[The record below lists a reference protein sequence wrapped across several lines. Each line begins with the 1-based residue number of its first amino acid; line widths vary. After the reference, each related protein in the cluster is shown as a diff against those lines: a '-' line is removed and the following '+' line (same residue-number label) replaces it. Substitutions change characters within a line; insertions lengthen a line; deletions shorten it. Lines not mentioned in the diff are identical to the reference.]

1 MRTVL
6 LSALAA
12 MALSACGQ
20 AERTDQG
27 QHADAIEQP
36 AAATAPAGGDT
47 ARNVPGG
54 GSGTAA
60 SEEQD
65 SGHGTQTPAEP
76 KRESPPKQ

>member
-1 MRTVL
+1 MRIVF

-12 MALSACGQ
+12 LALSACNQ
-20 AERTDQG
+20 DQRTEQG

-36 AAATAPAGGDT
+36 AAATAPAD
-47 ARNVPGG
+47 AASSRNVPGG

-65 SGHGTQTPAEP
+65 SGHGTDTSAEP
-76 KRESPPKQ
+76 EHASPPKP

>member
-1 MRTVL
+1 MRIVL

-12 MALSACGQ
+12 LALSACSQ
-20 AERTDQG
+20 DERNEQG

-36 AAATAPAGGDT
+36 AAATAPAGGEA

-65 SGHGTQTPAEP
+65 AGHGTESSAEP
-76 KRESPPKQ
+76 KHAAPPKP

>member
-6 LSALAA
+6 FSALAA
-12 MALSACGQ
+12 LALAGCNPP
-20 AERTDQG
+20 APTTQG
-27 QHADAIEQP
+27 KHADAIEQP
-36 AAATAPAGGDT
+36 TPAAGSEP

-65 SGHGTQTPAEP
+65 SGHGTETSAEP
-76 KRESPPKQ
+76 KHASPPKP